1 MNPAEFNTRI
11 SIYKVQ
17 NQKDSK
23 TKFPIKTTEFL
34 TKTWAEV
41 IDTSAKMFLQAA
53 AAHLE
58 YATLIKIPYIRN
70 VKIKSGYEV
79 ELEGIMYTIELIKPD
94 LKTKKSI
101 ILQCKEVV

>member
-1 MNPAEFNTRI
+1 MNPAAFNTRI

-17 NQKDSK
+17 NQKDPR
-23 TKFPIKTTEFL
+23 TKLPTKITEFL

-41 IDTSAKMFLQAA
+41 IDTSAKMFFQAA

-58 YATLIKIPYIRN
+58 YATLFKIPYTRN
-70 VKIKSGYEV
+70 VEIKSGYEV
-79 ELEGIMYTIELIKPD
+79 EFEGIMYTIELVKPD

-101 ILQCKEVV
+101 MLQCKEVI